1 MPCRRMISFAVTP
14 PCCSCRIAT
23 ICSSVYFRPAVIGS
37 PRPPGRSGPSD
48 STLAHSRGKRQ
59 PGAAMLFFGYYVRGG
74 GPWDYKKNGH
84 PEYDPFGNFNFGA
97 SGSAAGFG
105 SDILSRMAGWA
116 AEKYDVGRSGNP
128 SLVRALLGQPYPDS
142 AQDRGNYSAGMQYY
156 SNGCY
161 QK

>member
-1 MPCRRMISFAVTP
+1 
-14 PCCSCRIAT
+14 
-23 ICSSVYFRPAVIGS
+23 
-37 PRPPGRSGPSD
+37 
-48 STLAHSRGKRQ
+48 
-59 PGAAMLFFGYYVRGG
+59 MLFFGYYVRGG